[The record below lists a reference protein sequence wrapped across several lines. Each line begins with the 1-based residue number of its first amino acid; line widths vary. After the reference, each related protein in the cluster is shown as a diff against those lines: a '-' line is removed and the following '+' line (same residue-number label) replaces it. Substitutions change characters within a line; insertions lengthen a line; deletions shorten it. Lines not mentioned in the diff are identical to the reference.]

1 MDQNSVEFKMQ
12 FCPVTKTIGVIG
24 GKWKPRILW
33 HLRLGVAGF
42 AELQRTTGAS
52 ERMLSKSLK
61 ELMREGI
68 ITRRENAVGKV
79 VTTEYAYSKY
89 GLTLVPV
96 LDLMGN
102 WGADH
107 ASEPKKVS

>member
-1 MDQNSVEFKMQ
+1 MDQKSVALKMQ
-12 FCPVTKTIGVIG
+12 FCPVTKTIDVIG

-42 AELQRTTGAS
+42 AELQRATGSS
-52 ERMLSKSLK
+52 ERMLSKSLR
-61 ELMREGI
+61 ELMHEGI
-68 ITRRENAVGKV
+68 ITRTEKAMRKV
-79 VTTEYAYSKY
+79 VTTEYAYSEY

-107 ASEPKKVS
+107 AGVSKK

>member
-12 FCPVTKTIGVIG
+12 FCPVTNTIGVIS

-42 AELQRTTGAS
+42 AELQRATGSS
-52 ERMLSKSLK
+52 ERMLSKSLR

-68 ITRRENAVGKV
+68 ITRTENAARKV
-79 VTTEYAYSKY
+79 VTTEYAYSEY

-107 ASEPKKVS
+107 KGVSKK

>member
-42 AELQRTTGAS
+42 AELQRATGSS

-61 ELMREGI
+61 ELMCEDI
-68 ITRRENAVGKV
+68 ITRRVNAVGKV
-79 VTTEYAYSKY
+79 VTTEYAYSEY
-89 GLTLVPV
+89 GLTLLPV
-96 LDLMGN
+96 LNAMGN
-102 WGADH
+102 WGLSH
-107 ASEPKKVS
+107 EIG

>member
-12 FCPVTKTIGVIG
+12 FCPVTKTIGVIS

-42 AELQRTTGAS
+42 AELQRATGSS

-61 ELMREGI
+61 ELIHEGI
-68 ITRRENAVGKV
+68 ITRTESAVGKV
-79 VTTEYAYSKY
+79 ATTEYAYSEY
-89 GLTLVPV
+89 GLTLMPV

-107 ASEPKKVS
+107 TSMSKK